1 MIEINDSAVN
11 GPTPEVPHD
20 ALTEILRAGAQKM
33 LAAAIEREVAG
44 YVETREELTDD
55 AGRRL
60 VVRNGFL
67 PEREILTGIG
77 KVAVKQP
84 RVRDRRPPDQR
95 EYFTPAV
102 LPKYLRKTK
111 SMDELIPWLY
121 LKGISTNDFPE
132 ALQALLGADAKGLSA
147 STITRLKSVWEEEYA
162 DWSKRSLAGKRYVY
176 LWADGIY
183 CNVRLD
189 DDRQCL
195 LVLMGATADGTKE
208 LIAVVDGVRESELS
222 WKEVLL
228 SLKSRGLEHAPEL
241 AIGDG
246 ALGFWKALREVF
258 PETREQRCTVHKTA
272 NVLNKLPRSIQ
283 PQAKRALHDIWQ
295 APARAEADKA
305 FDLFLDTFEAKYPQA
320 ATCLEKDRT
329 ELLAFYDFP
338 AENWCHIR
346 TTNPIESTFATIR
359 LRQRKT
365 RGCGSAKAS
374 LTMMF
379 KLAQSAAKGWRK
391 LRGHTHLKDLLRGV
405 RFIDGENEH
414 TLNEKK
420 LQRSAET
427 TSSKETAA

>member
-1 MIEINDSAVN
+1 M
-11 GPTPEVPHD
+11 
-20 ALTEILRAGAQKM
+20 
-33 LAAAIEREVAG
+33 
-44 YVETREELTDD
+44 
-55 AGRRL
+55 
-60 VVRNGFL
+60 
-67 PEREILTGIG
+67 
-77 KVAVKQP
+77 
-84 RVRDRRPPDQR
+84 
-95 EYFTPAV
+95 
-102 LPKYLRKTK
+102 
-111 SMDELIPWLY
+111 
-121 LKGISTNDFPE
+121 
-132 ALQALLGADAKGLSA
+132 
-147 STITRLKSVWEEEYA
+147 
-162 DWSKRSLAGKRYVY
+162 
-176 LWADGIY
+176 
-183 CNVRLD
+183 
-189 DDRQCL
+189 
-195 LVLMGATADGTKE
+195 
-208 LIAVVDGVRESELS
+208 
-222 WKEVLL
+222 
-228 SLKSRGLEHAPEL
+228 
-241 AIGDG
+241 
-246 ALGFWKALREVF
+246 F
-258 PETREQRCTVHKTA
+258 PETREQRSTVHKTA
-272 NVLNKLPRSIQ
+272 NVLNKLPKSIQ
-283 PQAKRALHDIWQ
+283 PQAKRVLHDIWQ

-414 TLNEKK
+414 TRNEKK

>member
-33 LAAAIEREVAG
+33 LAAAIEREVAS

-84 RVRDRRPPDQR
+84 RIRDRRPPDQR

-183 CNVRLD
+183 CNVRLE

-283 PQAKRALHDIWQ
+283 PQAKRLLHGIWQ

-320 ATCLEKDRT
+320 AMCLEKDRT

>member
-33 LAAAIEREVAG
+33 LAAAIEREVAS

-84 RVRDRRPPDQR
+84 RIRDRRPPDQR

-132 ALQALLGADAKGLSA
+132 ALQALLGTDAKGLSA

-183 CNVRLD
+183 CNVRLE

-195 LVLMGATADGTKE
+195 LVLMGAPADGTKE

-272 NVLNKLPRSIQ
+272 NVLNKLPKSIQ
-283 PQAKRALHDIWQ
+283 PQAKRVLHDIWQ

-365 RGCGSAKAS
+365 RGCGSAKTS